1 MRDNVTLPLGSIAVT
16 DKIELDYGL
25 ISGIFGKAGG
35 KTRNFVGAVKLLIC
49 NRMDDAVSVHR
60 VLSMSSD
67 ERFGLLGIHD
77 SIAERSVYGTLQKVG
92 GRYFGFG
99 GVRACF

>member
-1 MRDNVTLPLGSIAVT
+1 MES
-16 DKIELDYGL
+16 DYGL

-60 VLSMSSD
+60 ILSMSFD

-77 SIAERSVYGTLQKVG
+77 SIAERSIYRTLQKVG
-92 GRYFGFG
+92 SRYFGFG